1 MGSKMTDQ
9 SVIANNFVDIL
20 RDVIR
25 QEISELD
32 TTLLCK
38 VANIN
43 SNGSYDVWIE
53 PDEQTVVHNVQSIS
67 ESRIEV
73 GDYVYV
79 YKIRNQLNNSFIIKK
94 VGASAP
100 SDIATRLDDLEAQI
114 QNISQVGTSGGGG
127 TTEDTGA
134 TSVRIVGSGNAFTN
148 ASYSAITRAI
158 TFTKGSTFATG
169 NDVPKWQATATIII
183 DALTNI
189 NGRYLSSYT
198 ETDTTI
204 GSYTAKLIK
213 YGEDIVTEAQ
223 AKAYMEY
230 MTGSAFVPVWNYE
243 KPINSIFI
251 MNDLT
256 AWKPQYDPVN
266 GLVLYKLI
274 DLPAV
279 IISSIPSITNGDIDH
294 LRWSAGE

>member
-1 MGSKMTDQ
+1 MTDKN
-9 SVIANNFVDIL
+9 VIANNFVDIL

-53 PDEQTVVHNVQSIS
+53 PDEQTIIHNVQSIS
-67 ESRIEV
+67 DSKIEIN
-73 GDYVYV
+73 DYVYV

-94 VGASAP
+94 VGASSP
-100 SDIATRLDDLEAQI
+100 SDIATRLDDLESQI
-114 QNISQVGTSGGGG
+114 LNISQAGTGGGG
-127 TTEDTGA
+127 GSSEDTGA
-134 TSVRIVGSGNAFTN
+134 TSVRVVGSGNAFTN
-148 ASYSAITRAI
+148 ASYSSVTRTI
-158 TFTKGSTFATG
+158 TFTKGTTFATA
-169 NDVPKWQATATIII
+169 NTVPLMQATATVII

-189 NGRYLSSYT
+189 NGRYLSNYT
-198 ETDTTI
+198 STDTEI

-213 YGEDIVTEAQ
+213 YGNDIVTEDQ
-223 AKAYMEY
+223 TKAYMEY
-230 MTGSAFVPVWNYE
+230 MTGSSFVPVWNYE
-243 KPINSIFI
+243 KPVNSLFI
-251 MNDLT
+251 MHDLT
-256 AWKPQYDPVN
+256 VWKPQYDPVN

-279 IISSIPSITNGDIDH
+279 IISSIPSITDGDIDN
-294 LRWSAGE
+294 LRWSAGGV